1 MDTFLVAHIITGK
14 DDPFCR
20 MLDDAGVKYVRKPRP
35 VGVVMNSGDAIQ
47 IATDIAPHATWA
59 AAIASVLIAWIKSRT
74 SRKVNFTT
82 KDNQVEH
89 AFEGMSVDEI
99 ERLLKVSKSIM
110 VLDTDAKPKDKDGEQ
125 GGQRAFWKWLK
136 GKRVRLPPR

>member
-1 MDTFLVAHIITGK
+1 MDSFLVAHIMTGR
-14 DDPFCR
+14 DEPFCQ
-20 MLDDAGVKYVRKPRP
+20 MLDDAGVKYARRPRP
-35 VGVVMNSGDAIQ
+35 VGVIMNAGDAIQ

-59 AAIASVLIAWIKSRT
+59 AAVASVLIAWIKSRT

-110 VLDTDAKPKDKDGEQ
+110 VIDTDPKPKEKDG
-125 GGQRAFWKWLK
+125 
-136 GKRVRLPPR
+136 